1 MLGIVSRICPV
12 AYRVTVMNVAI
23 ASIMTG
29 LNTDLITRTLSLPAR
44 GWLGSQ
50 VDNRGGALCSL
61 ALFLCGAI
69 LSGMAWMVTASRRLE
84 RLGVGGVA
92 SKTLRLRAGGH
103 LVRKEKSRVKELL
116 GVGCLGL
123 LLVGCVGAA
132 GEVQWRYHEQYT
144 LTQKNR
150 KSIADLRTG
159 MSEDEVRALLGEPEM
174 VESYPR
180 ETIWYYR
187 TDLTAGVLASVDA
200 DFTPLLF
207 NDQKRLTAWGKGQV
221 LGRSYR
227 TPMVGT
233 LP

>member
-1 MLGIVSRICPV
+1 M
-12 AYRVTVMNVAI
+12 
-23 ASIMTG
+23 
-29 LNTDLITRTLSLPAR
+29 
-44 GWLGSQ
+44 
-50 VDNRGGALCSL
+50 
-61 ALFLCGAI
+61 
-69 LSGMAWMVTASRRLE
+69 
-84 RLGVGGVA
+84 
-92 SKTLRLRAGGH
+92 
-103 LVRKEKSRVKELL
+103 RKGKSRVKVLL

-123 LLVGCVGAA
+123 LLAGCVGGA
-132 GEVQWRYHEQYT
+132 GEFQWRYHDQYT

-159 MSEDEVRALLGEPEM
+159 MSEDEVRALMGEPEM
-174 VESYPR
+174 VEGYPR

-207 NDQKRLTAWGKGQV
+207 NDQKRLTVWGKNRV
-221 LGRSYR
+221 PGRSYR